1 VTDSQLEP
9 TLPELLRQFHDALN
23 ARNFDLADRL
33 GENAAAREP
42 GNEDVV
48 GFLVGRAIG
57 RRDYAYALRMCQAA
71 LQSRSDSARL
81 HFQLGT
87 TLQAMG
93 DREAALA
100 AFRRAR
106 EHDPELMVAAL
117 WQADQELAL
126 GRTDD
131 ALRSQMQALALAEC
145 SGRLARNAAL
155 APPVRE
161 RIERA
166 VAAVQAARRDAVDI
180 ALSSLRESH
189 GDVVLARIDRA
200 LARLHGQTV
209 PGPTNPLQQPTL
221 LWVPDLPDQAWFERE
236 QFPFLRTLEQ
246 ATTEI
251 RDELLGVLA
260 DETEFN
266 PYIDMP
272 ANAPAATIFGP
283 LNRSPN
289 WSAYHLFRHGQRVE
303 EHCRRC
309 PMTTALLESLPL
321 LRIPDHSPEI
331 LFSLLKPHT
340 HIPPHA
346 GVINGRLTVHL
357 PLIVPE
363 NCGALRAGG
372 DARGWRDGECLI
384 FDDSY
389 LHEAWNDS
397 EQTRVVL
404 ILDVWNPYLSE
415 VEREALA
422 TAIAAVGSFHR
433 QHGAEDVTRES
444 M

>member
-1 VTDSQLEP
+1 MTDSQLEP
-9 TLPELLRQFHDALN
+9 ALPELLRQFQHALN
-23 ARNFDLADRL
+23 ARQFDLADRV
-33 GENAAAREP
+33 GEMIAAREP

-48 GFLVGRAIG
+48 GFLVDRAIG
-57 RRDYAYALRMCQAA
+57 RRDHAYALRICQAA
-71 LQSRSDSARL
+71 VQSRSGSARL

-87 TLQAMG
+87 TLQATG

-100 AFRRAR
+100 AFRQAR
-106 EHDPELMVAAL
+106 ECDPELMVAAL

-126 GRTDD
+126 GRNDD
-131 ALRSQMQALALAEC
+131 ALRSQMQALALAER
-145 SGRLARNAAL
+145 SGRLARGTTL

-166 VAAVQAARRDAVDI
+166 VAAVQAERRSAVNLALAPLREVHGDT
-180 ALSSLRESH
+180 ALS
-189 GDVVLARIDRA
+189 RIDRA
-200 LARLHGQTV
+200 LARLHGESV
-209 PGPTNPLQQPTL
+209 PGPSNPLQQPTL

-236 QFPFLRTLEQ
+236 QFPFLRALEQ

-251 RDELLGVLA
+251 RNELLRVLA
-260 DETEFN
+260 DDSDFS

-272 ANAPAATIFGP
+272 SNAPAATIFHA
-283 LNRSPN
+283 LNRSSN
-289 WSAYHLFRHGQRVE
+289 WSAYHLFRHGERVE

-309 PMTTALLESLPL
+309 PATVALLESLPL
-321 LRIPDHSPEI
+321 LRIPEHSPEI

-340 HIPPHA
+340 RIPPHA

-357 PLIVPE
+357 PLIVPQ

-372 DARGWRDGECLI
+372 EARGWREGECLI

-404 ILDVWNPYLSE
+404 ILDAWNPYLSE
-415 VEREALA
+415 AEREALA
-422 TAIAAVGSFHR
+422 LAVAAIGTFHR
-433 QHGAEDVTRES
+433 SHGAEDITRE
-444 M
+444 